1 MRRSV
6 RPGVLAAADGR
17 PASAAVGSRAGRRLI
32 APLLIAAAVLDLTRC
47 SLVLM
52 TFRHPAA
59 ATGVVVAGI
68 GAAGL
73 SLATARGCR
82 AGQRWAVWTALLIG
96 AASAPQAS
104 ESGFRTPF
112 TLPDMATAVLG
123 VLLAVAILAT
133 VKSAAP
139 GAGQPL
145 RRAPLRARFYR
156 DSNQLL
162 SACHR
167 PPAQSSCGRDRG
179 VCLVGVE
186 ELAAEPAALV
196 EVTAGHLDP
205 S

>member
-6 RPGVLAAADGR
+6 RPGVLARADGR
-17 PASAAVGSRAGRRLI
+17 PASAAVGSPAGRRLI

-47 SLVLM
+47 SLVLV

-59 ATGVVVAGI
+59 AAGVVAAGI

-73 SLATARGCR
+73 SLTTARGCR

-104 ESGFRTPF
+104 ASGFRTPF
-112 TLPDMATAVLG
+112 TFPDTATAVLG
-123 VLLAVAILAT
+123 VLLTVAILAT

-139 GAGQPL
+139 GAPASRS
-145 RRAPLRARFYR
+145 RRRVPLRARFYR
-156 DSNQLL
+156 SNQLH

-167 PPAQSSCGRDRG
+167 PPCCGGLLPTSTHEHLPNCRQMEPRG
-179 VCLVGVE
+179 N
-186 ELAAEPAALV
+186 
-196 EVTAGHLDP
+196 
-205 S
+205 